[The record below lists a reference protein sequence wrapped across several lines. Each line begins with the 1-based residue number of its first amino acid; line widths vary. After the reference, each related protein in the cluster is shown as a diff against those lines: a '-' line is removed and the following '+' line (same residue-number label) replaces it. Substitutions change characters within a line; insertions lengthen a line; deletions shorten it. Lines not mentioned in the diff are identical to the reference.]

1 MLGFNDYPTGY
12 CEALG
17 GKALLAAT
25 ASHCREANGCTAANC
40 PLETKG
46 ERPNAIAAAK
56 LLTGPFSLMTLARRP
71 VWRE

>member
-1 MLGFNDYPTGY
+1 MFGDFPTGY
-12 CEALG
+12 CEAFG
-17 GKALLAAT
+17 GIALFAAT

-46 ERPNAIAAAK
+46 ERPNADAATM

-71 VWRE
+71 VRRE